1 METAYFDTS
10 ALVKHYVAEIG
21 SGWVNALLTSSP
33 VPVVFTSQ
41 LTVVKTT
48 CAFSRRLREGTLASG
63 AYSRLLTAFN
73 YDITYKYVVADVM
86 PTTVDTACRMS
97 GRHPLRAYDAV
108 HLATVWLLNRELI
121 RNGRLPLT
129 FVCAD
134 DRLISIA
141 RAEGLVVENPNHHP

>member
-21 SGWVNALLTSSP
+21 SGWV
-33 VPVVFTSQ
+33 
-41 LTVVKTT
+41 K
-48 CAFSRRLREGTLASG
+48 REGTLASE
-63 AYSRLLTAFN
+63 AYSRLLTAFD
-73 YDITYKYVVADVM
+73 YDITYKYVITDVM
-86 PTTVDTACRMS
+86 PATVGTACRMS

-108 HLATVWLLNRELI
+108 HLATAWLLNCELL
-121 RNGRLPLT
+121 RNGRPPLT
-129 FVCAD
+129 FACAD